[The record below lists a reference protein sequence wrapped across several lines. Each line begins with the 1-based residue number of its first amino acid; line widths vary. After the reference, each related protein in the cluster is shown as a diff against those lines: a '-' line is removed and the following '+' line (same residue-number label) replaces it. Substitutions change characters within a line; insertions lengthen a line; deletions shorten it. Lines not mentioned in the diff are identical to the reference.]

1 MHPVCS
7 IGMTVSMDPI
17 RELQEAV
24 SERTREGWTKRKV
37 ARALQMSV
45 EQLQHLITGRRTPT
59 LFQAVMVEREF
70 GIPPSSW
77 LDEGPEY

>member
-1 MHPVCS
+1 M
-7 IGMTVSMDPI
+7 
-17 RELQEAV
+17 
-24 SERTREGWTKRKV
+24 
-37 ARALQMSV
+37 QMSS

-59 LFQAVMVEREF
+59 LFQAVMIEREF